1 MSTPHQVALTRRGG
15 DRAQMAQGR
24 QDAANVPEQRVLV
37 DQTVV
42 VVVKAVED
50 RGQLVTLAAGTDEQT
65 ESANQLIDAH
75 GGLLLVDV
83 GTL

>member
-1 MSTPHQVALTRRGG
+1 MALTRRGG

-24 QDAANVPEQRVLV
+24 QDAANVPEQRVFV